1 VKNSAILL
9 LCMTGL
15 VACSN
20 LSEKRTLLAAA
31 GFKTIPATTPAQL
44 AKLNSLKSGKVVPLV
59 GKKGTVYV
67 FADTARKAL
76 LVGNSSQ
83 YEAYRKLKVSQQ
95 KVDAKLLDAQVNMD
109 ENDWNVWGSAVG
121 YGNGWTVASDPLYHY
136 N

>member
-1 VKNSAILL
+1 MKHSAILL
-9 LCMTGL
+9 LCMAGL

-59 GKKGTVYV
+59 GKNGTVYV

-76 LVGNSSQ
+76 LAGNASQ

-95 KVDAKLLDAQVNMD
+95 KIDEKLLDAHVNMD
-109 ENDWNVWGSAVG
+109 DNDWNAWGPVGG
-121 YGNGWTVASDPLYHY
+121 YGNGWNVASDPL
-136 N
+136 

>member
-1 VKNSAILL
+1 MA
-9 LCMTGL
+9 GL

-59 GKKGTVYV
+59 GKNGTVYV

-76 LVGNSSQ
+76 LAGNASQ

-95 KVDAKLLDAQVNMD
+95 KIDAKAGASVPPAVDPSADPGGPGD
-109 ENDWNVWGSAVG
+109 EVK
-121 YGNGWTVASDPLYHY
+121 
-136 N
+136 